1 MISVSDLRHILKSLG
16 EQLTDQQVESL
27 LREADQDGN
36 GALDYNGTSW
46 EGFSRLHESRQGRGC
61 GGFT

>member
-16 EQLTDQQVESL
+16 EQLTDEQVENL
-27 LREADQDGN
+27 LREADRDGN

-46 EGFSRLHESRQGRGC
+46 VGFSRLGQGGRV
-61 GGFT
+61 